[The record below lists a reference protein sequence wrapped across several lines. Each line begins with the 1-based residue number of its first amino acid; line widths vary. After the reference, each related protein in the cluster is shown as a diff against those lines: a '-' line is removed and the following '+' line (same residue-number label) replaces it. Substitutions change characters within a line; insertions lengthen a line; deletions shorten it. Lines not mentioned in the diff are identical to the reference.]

1 MAEMVEGRDG
11 VTGGHIAKTR
21 RYMRILI
28 AGVINAGTWREEA
41 AEWDVELL
49 CQSCQLHDVGK
60 ISISDGILKKPGPLT
75 AEEFAAMQQHVPFGV
90 GFIEKLED
98 GEAGSAFL
106 RYAKTFVKYHHEK
119 WDGTGYPG
127 GLSGEDIPLLGRLM
141 AIVDVYD
148 ALTSDRPYKKAFSHE
163 EAVCIMLDG
172 GGKHFD
178 PALVSLF
185 AQVAEQFQD

>member
-1 MAEMVEGRDG
+1 
-11 VTGGHIAKTR
+11 
-21 RYMRILI
+21 MRILI
-28 AGVINAGTWREEA
+28 AGVINAAAWQAEA

-49 CQSCQLHDVGK
+49 CQSCLLHDIGK
-60 ISISDGILKKPGPLT
+60 IAISDSILKKPGALT
-75 AEEFAAMQQHVPFGV
+75 LEEFAAMQQHVALGV
-90 GFIEKLED
+90 GFLEHLED
-98 GEAGSAFL
+98 SDEASSAFL
-106 RYAKTFVKYHHEK
+106 RYAKIFVKYHHEK

-163 EAVCIMLDG
+163 EAVRIMLDG

-185 AQVAEQFQD
+185 AQVAGQFRP